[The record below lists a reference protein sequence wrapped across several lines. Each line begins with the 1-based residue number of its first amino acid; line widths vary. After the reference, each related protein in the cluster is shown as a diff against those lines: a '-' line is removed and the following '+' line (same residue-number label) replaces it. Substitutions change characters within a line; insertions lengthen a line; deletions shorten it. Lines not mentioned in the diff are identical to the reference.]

1 MVHLKTWYVVSE
13 TKGQD
18 QIRVIENGSKKSL
31 GANRGICVEETGFR
45 GDDKSNKAQ
54 NHFLGLVGIVKR
66 LLTLKTL

>member
-31 GANRGICVEETGFR
+31 GANRGICVEETALR
-45 GDDKSNKAQ
+45 RA
-54 NHFLGLVGIVKR
+54 
-66 LLTLKTL
+66 